1 MGVHGLVSD
10 AGSFP
15 MSLKGLVL
23 SRLIGVVP
31 MVEIPWSESRSDK
44 KLKFARP
51 WSTCC
56 KSFSHRGDGSVT
68 SLTVSFG
75 LHGAN
80 HSSTWSGA
88 QHR

>member
-31 MVEIPWSESRSDK
+31 MVEI
-44 KLKFARP
+44 
-51 WSTCC
+51 
-56 KSFSHRGDGSVT
+56 
-68 SLTVSFG
+68 
-75 LHGAN
+75 HGVN
-80 HSSTWSGA
+80 PDPTKN
-88 QHR
+88 